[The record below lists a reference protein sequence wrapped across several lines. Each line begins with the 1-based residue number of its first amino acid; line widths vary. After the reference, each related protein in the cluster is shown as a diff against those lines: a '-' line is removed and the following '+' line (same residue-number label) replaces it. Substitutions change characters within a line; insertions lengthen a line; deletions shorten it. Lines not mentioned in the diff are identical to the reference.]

1 MAILLARLRHVPLML
16 PQWVGQQTVKFGHE
30 LGYACAI
37 WYESLYWLFMGHW
50 RNQPVR
56 FSAVA
61 KEAFEVG
68 VRAIPIVGIACFS
81 TGAMLAMQGIH
92 TLKQF
97 GADSQ
102 VVMGIAYSVSRE
114 FAPLITGIFV
124 AGRTGSAVAARIGT
138 MMVSQEVD
146 ALRVIG
152 INPVRYLVTP
162 LLVALLITLPC
173 LTVLANLITMM
184 GSALYCLAAL
194 GMPLEV
200 FFDRSFAVLTTA
212 DVAGGLYKSL
222 AFATLI
228 AVIGAVNGFQ
238 VASGAEGVGR
248 ATTRSVVLCIVAIIL
263 ADMVFTGFLSR

>member
-1 MAILLARLRHVPLML
+1 LRSSVLSAPLLMLEWLGRQATRFVHEIGFASAIL
-16 PQWVGQQTVKFGHE
+16 
-30 LGYACAI
+30 
-37 WYESLYWLFMGHW
+37 YESLYWLALGHW

-56 FSAVA
+56 MAAVMQ
-61 KEAFEVG
+61 EAVEVG
-68 VRAIPIVGIACFS
+68 VRAIPIVAIACFA
-81 TGAMLAMQGIH
+81 TGTMLAMQGIH

-152 INPVRYLVTP
+152 INPVRYLVAP
-162 LLVALLITLPC
+162 LLVALTFTMPC
-173 LTVLANLITMM
+173 LTVLANLLALL
-184 GSALYCLAAL
+184 GGALYCLAAL

-200 FFDRSFAVLTTA
+200 FFDRSFAVLTVA
-212 DVAGGLYKSL
+212 DVAGGMFKSI
-222 AFATLI
+222 AFAMLI

-238 VASGAEGVGR
+238 VSSGAQGVGR
-248 ATTRSVVLCIVAIIL
+248 ATTRSVVLCIVSIIL
-263 ADMVFTGFLSR
+263 ADMIFTGFLSR